1 MANHLAK
8 QMLANLAEK
17 AGQNVG
23 KEQNMVKQKEITVN
37 VNTREE
43 QTLIDLIHLRNNL
56 YPDKPLVTSKKV
68 EHKNALVS
76 DLAGKMISLSELA
89 QKSR

>member
-23 KEQNMVKQKEITVN
+23 KEHKMVKQKETTVN

-43 QTLIDLIHLRNNL
+43 QILMDLIHLRNNL

-68 EHKNALVS
+68 EHKNALAS
-76 DLAGKMISLSELA
+76 DSTGKMISLSELA